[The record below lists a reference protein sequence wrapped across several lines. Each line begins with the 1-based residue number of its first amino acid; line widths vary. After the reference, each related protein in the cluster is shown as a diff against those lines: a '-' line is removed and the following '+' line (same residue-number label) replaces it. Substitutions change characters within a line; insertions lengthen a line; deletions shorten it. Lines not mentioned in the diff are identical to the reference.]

1 MKLLYCSYKQ
11 VYKKDGNYYS
21 TGSFPDFLPSLSKFF
36 EKAYLMVP
44 VSAYT
49 INGVSKLTDAQ
60 QLKVVETK
68 TYKNRY
74 LQYMQSYFWS
84 FRNMLRFKEL
94 QDKVDVVLIGIPSA
108 VTYLAY
114 IPIINK
120 PLVTLIAG
128 DEQEVIKAL
137 NSPITKIEH
146 FIGFWK
152 FRELIEKYLVKKSD
166 AIICRNNA
174 FEEKLIQKYDIPE
187 SKINVITSGVKTN
200 IFKPLTPDEKEK
212 IRQNLKLK
220 NEDIIIGFVATH
232 ISQSKGAD
240 DLIEAFN
247 KIKNGHPNAKLL
259 LIGEDKMG
267 IPKHDSIIHCGLVK
281 REELPDYYNAM
292 DIFVFPSRSEGAPK
306 VVMEACACGIP
317 VISTKVGGIPDL
329 VKEGYNGFLVNPGD
343 INAIVDH
350 CKMFLNDVE
359 LRNIMGKK
367 AGEYAVE
374 NFDFDKLVKRTAD
387 VIEGVANENEGKR

>member
-21 TGSFPDFLPSLSKFF
+21 TGSFPDFLPFLSKFF

-120 PLVTLIAG
+120 PLVTFIVG
-128 DEQEVIKAL
+128 DEQEVIEASDSL
-137 NSPITKIEH
+137 IVKIER
-146 FIGFWK
+146 FICFSK

-166 AIICRNNA
+166 AIICRNNR
-174 FEEKLIQKYDIPE
+174 FKEKLIQKYDIPE
-187 SKINVITSGVKTN
+187 SKINVIFSYVKAN
-200 IFKPLTPDEKEK
+200 IFKPLTPNEKEK
-212 IRQNLKLK
+212 IKRDLRLKDD
-220 NEDIIIGFVATH
+220 DIVVGFVATY
-232 ISQSKGAD
+232 ISPSKGAD
-240 DLIEAFN
+240 DLIEAFERMKREYSN
-247 KIKNGHPNAKLL
+247 IKLL
-259 LIGEDKMG
+259 LIGEDKIG
-267 IPKHDSIIHCGLVK
+267 IPKNDSIIHCGLVK
-281 REELPDYYNAM
+281 REKLLDYYSVM
-292 DIFVFPSRSEGAPK
+292 DIFVFPSRSEGTPK